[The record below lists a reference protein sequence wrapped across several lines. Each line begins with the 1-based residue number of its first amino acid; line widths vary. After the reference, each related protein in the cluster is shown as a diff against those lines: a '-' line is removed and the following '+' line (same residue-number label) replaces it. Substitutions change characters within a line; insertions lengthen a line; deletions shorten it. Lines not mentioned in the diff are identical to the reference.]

1 MTATMTVSMKDKV
14 VIVTGAKGG
23 IGLATAQLFAKEG
36 ASVALVDI
44 NEPKQEAQDLIDAGY
59 QAISIQCDVSNERS
73 VESMVEKTVATFGKL
88 DYAYNNAGIQNAA
101 TDTVDLKEDV
111 YDDVMNVNTKGIWL
125 CMKHELLQLRKQ
137 GTEGAIVNCSSMGGL
152 IGVPERSVYHA
163 SKHGVLG
170 LTKSTALEYAS
181 KGIRINA
188 VCPGIIETPMVE
200 NMLATESDAMDELMK
215 QVPIGRLAKPEEVA
229 SVVLWLCSSSASYVI
244 GQAISVDGGYTV
256 Q

>member
-1 MTATMTVSMKDKV
+1 MTTMKDKV

-36 ASVALVDI
+36 ASVALVDT
-44 NEPKQEAQDLIDAGY
+44 NDPKQEAQDLIDAGY
-59 QAISIQCDVSNERS
+59 QAISIQCDVSNEKA
-73 VESMVEKTVATFGKL
+73 VEAMVEKTVDTFGKL
-88 DYAYNNAGIQNAA
+88 DYAYNNAGIQNPV
-101 TDTVDLKEDV
+101 TDTVDLKEEV

-125 CMKHELLQLRKQ
+125 CMKYELLQLIKQ
-137 GTEGAIVNCSSMGGL
+137 GTEGAIVNCSSLGGL
-152 IGVPERSVYHA
+152 VGVPGRSVYHA

-170 LTKSTALEYAS
+170 LTKSTALEYAA

-200 NMLATESDAMDELMK
+200 KMLATESDAMDELMK
-215 QVPIGRLAKPEEVA
+215 AVPIGRLAKAEEVA

>member
-1 MTATMTVSMKDKV
+1 MTSMKGKV

-36 ASVALVDI
+36 ASVALVDR
-44 NEPKQEAQDLIDAGY
+44 NEPKQEAQNLVDAGY
-59 QAISIQCDVSNERS
+59 QAISIQCDVSNEEA
-73 VESMVEKTVATFGKL
+73 VKAMVEKTVDIFGRL
-88 DYAYNNAGIQNAA
+88 DYAYNNAGIQNPV
-101 TDTVDLKEDV
+101 TDTVDLKEEV

-125 CMKHELLQLRKQ
+125 CMKYELLQLIKQ

-152 IGVPERSVYHA
+152 IGVPGRSVYHA

-170 LTKSTALEYAS
+170 LTKSTALEYAP

-200 NMLATESDAMDELMK
+200 NMLATESDAMD
-215 QVPIGRLAKPEEVA
+215 
-229 SVVLWLCSSSASYVI
+229 
-244 GQAISVDGGYTV
+244 
-256 Q
+256 

>member
-1 MTATMTVSMKDKV
+1 MTAMKDKV

-36 ASVALVDI
+36 ASVALVDK
-44 NEPKQEAQDLIDAGY
+44 NDPKQEAQDLIGAGY
-59 QAISIQCDVSNERS
+59 QAISIECDVSNEKD
-73 VESMVEKTVATFGKL
+73 VEAMVEKTVDTFGKL
-88 DYAYNNAGIQNAA
+88 DYAYNNAGIQNPV
-101 TDTVDLKEDV
+101 TDTVDLKEEV
-111 YDDVMNVNTKGIWL
+111 YDDVMNANTKGIWL
-125 CMKHELLQLRKQ
+125 CMKYELLQLIKQ
-137 GTEGAIVNCSSMGGL
+137 GTEGAIVNCSSLGGL
-152 IGVPERSVYHA
+152 VGVPGRSVYHA

-200 NMLATESDAMDELMK
+200 NMLATESDAMAELMK
-215 QVPIGRLAKPEEVA
+215 AVPIGRLAKAEEVA

>member
-1 MTATMTVSMKDKV
+1 MTAMKDKV

-36 ASVALVDI
+36 ASVALVDT
-44 NEPKQEAQDLIDAGY
+44 NEPKQEAQDLIEAGY
-59 QAISIQCDVSNERS
+59 QAISIQCDVSNEKA
-73 VESMVEKTVATFGKL
+73 VEAMVEKTVDTFGKL
-88 DYAYNNAGIQNAA
+88 DFAYNNAGIQNPV
-101 TDTVDLKEDV
+101 TDTVDLKEEV

-125 CMKHELLQLRKQ
+125 CMKYELLQLIKQ
-137 GTEGAIVNCSSMGGL
+137 GTEGAIVNCSSLGGL
-152 IGVPERSVYHA
+152 VGVPGRSVYHA

-200 NMLATESDAMDELMK
+200 NMLATESDAMAELMK
-215 QVPIGRLAKPEEVA
+215 AVPIGRLAKAEEVA

>member
-1 MTATMTVSMKDKV
+1 MTAMKDKV

-36 ASVALVDI
+36 ASVALVDR

-59 QAISIQCDVSNERS
+59 QAISIQCDVSDEKA
-73 VESMVEKTVATFGKL
+73 VEAMVEKTVDTFGKL
-88 DYAYNNAGIQNAA
+88 DYAYNNAGIQNAV
-101 TDTVDLKEDV
+101 TDTVDLKEEV

-125 CMKHELLQLRKQ
+125 CMKYELLQLRKQ

-152 IGVPERSVYHA
+152 IGVPGRSVYHA

-170 LTKSTALEYAS
+170 LTKSAALEYAP

-188 VCPGIIETPMVE
+188 VCPGIVETPMVE

-215 QVPIGRLAKPEEVA
+215 QVPIGRLAKAEEVA
-229 SVVLWLCSSSASYVI
+229 SVVLWLCSSSASYVV